1 MDSCKEIKEKE
12 IVNPSEVHELAV
24 KSGWYD
30 RPREV
35 PELLCL
41 IHSEI
46 SEALEGYRNHVP
58 KGEKGWIGDELADA
72 VIRIWDMCAYMDID
86 IAAEVNQKHAFNKHR
101 DYRHGG
107 KKC

>member
-1 MDSCKEIKEKE
+1 MNEKE

-24 KSGWYD
+24 EKGWYD
-30 RPREV
+30 KSREV

-46 SEALEGYRNHVP
+46 SEALEGYRNNIP
-58 KGEKGWIGDELADA
+58 EGEKGWLGEELADA
-72 VIRIWDMCAYMDID
+72 VIRIWDMCDYLGID
-86 IAAEVNQKHAFNKHR
+86 IAKEVNKKHEYNKTR
-101 DYRHGG
+101 PYRHGE